1 MVNKQTKNSLR
12 QTNKQNIKQNVNV
25 KVHVGDVKKK
35 RKYRRKTNNKSE
47 PKGNSSTIP
56 SSYTQPYHPVY
67 IQSGTGHSSLAPEG
81 RYPNNYEPNNQDKPS
96 SLWSNPLLKAIEELT
111 NKIHVNYQQP
121 QRVNSLLASATGQI
135 NQPRDL
141 RDDYAAYAASPRGTY
156 ADSAVD
162 DNSTLQNEP
171 FSDDD
176 NDFSISHIGR
186 LRTIK
191 PSANLPN
198 VDQPFSNPRHIAD
211 GYYNL
216 PDGTIQKME
225 NAVFPFPS
233 SPFPSARAN
242 ALRDQRSPIDFDY
255 ARENPLLVEHSE
267 SIKRAGGGGGY
278 RDDDRVVE
286 LSDQP
291 LENEVL
297 PLNNTIVERRRG
309 RPPVA
314 KSRQQLEE
322 ERLAKNERARMRRQA
337 AKMKH
342 DEQKLWDSKRK

>member
-35 RKYRRKTNNKSE
+35 RKYKRKTNKKSE
-47 PKGNSSTIP
+47 PKDGVSSFQN
-56 SSYTQPYHPVY
+56 SYTQPYHPVY
-67 IQSGTGHSSLAPEG
+67 IQSGN
-81 RYPNNYEPNNQDKPS
+81 PNNYEPNNQ
-96 SLWSNPLLKAIEELT
+96 SNPLLKAIEELT

-121 QRVNSLLASATGQI
+121 QRVNSLLASANPQI

-141 RDDYAAYAASPRGTY
+141 RDDYAAYATSPRGTY

-162 DNSTLQNEP
+162 DNSTLENEP

-176 NDFSISHIGR
+176 NDFSISPIAR
-186 LRTIK
+186 LRTVK
-191 PSANLPN
+191 PSTNLPN

-216 PDGTIQKME
+216 PDGTIQKMD
-225 NAVFPFPS
+225 NVA
-233 SPFPSARAN
+233 SPFPSAIN
-242 ALRDQRSPIDFDY
+242 FDY

-267 SIKRAGGGGGY
+267 SIKRAGGGARYGN
-278 RDDDRVVE
+278 DERVVE

-291 LENEVL
+291 PENEVL
-297 PLNNTIVERRRG
+297 PLNNTMVERRRG

-337 AKMKH
+337 VKMKH
-342 DEQKLWDSKRK
+342 DQQKLWDSKKK

>member
-1 MVNKQTKNSLR
+1 
-12 QTNKQNIKQNVNV
+12 
-25 KVHVGDVKKK
+25 
-35 RKYRRKTNNKSE
+35 
-47 PKGNSSTIP
+47 
-56 SSYTQPYHPVY
+56 
-67 IQSGTGHSSLAPEG
+67 
-81 RYPNNYEPNNQDKPS
+81 
-96 SLWSNPLLKAIEELT
+96 
-111 NKIHVNYQQP
+111 
-121 QRVNSLLASATGQI
+121 
-135 NQPRDL
+135 
-141 RDDYAAYAASPRGTY
+141 
-156 ADSAVD
+156 VD
-162 DNSTLQNEP
+162 DNSTLENEP

-198 VDQPFSNPRHIAD
+198 VDQPFSNPRHIPD

-216 PDGTIQKME
+216 PDGTIQKMD
-225 NAVFPFPS
+225 NRTSPFPS
-233 SPFPSARAN
+233 SPFPSAIN
-242 ALRDQRSPIDFDY
+242 FDY

-267 SIKRAGGGGGY
+267 SIKRAGGGAGY
-278 RDDDRVVE
+278 GHDDRVVE

-291 LENEVL
+291 PENEVL
-297 PLNNTIVERRRG
+297 PLNNTMVERRRG

-342 DEQKLWDSKRK
+342 DQQKLWDSKKK